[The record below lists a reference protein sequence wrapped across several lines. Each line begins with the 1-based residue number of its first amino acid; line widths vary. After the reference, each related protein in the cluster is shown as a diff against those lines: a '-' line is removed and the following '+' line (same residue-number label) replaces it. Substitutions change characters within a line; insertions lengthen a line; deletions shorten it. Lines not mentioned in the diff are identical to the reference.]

1 MAHIKTASGF
11 EAEIDEAALDDYRL
25 VKAIRSA
32 QTEPTAVVDIVSF
45 VLGED
50 EERLIA
56 HLTATAGRPS
66 MEAINAEITEIFAQL
81 GEAKK
86 K

>member
-1 MAHIKTASGF
+1 MAHVKTASGF
-11 EAEIDEAALDDYRL
+11 EADINEDALDDYRL
-25 VKAIRSA
+25 VKAIRAA
-32 QTEPTAVVDIVSF
+32 QEEPTAIVDVVGF

-50 EERLIA
+50 EDKLIDHLIA
-56 HLTATAGRPS
+56 TTGRAS
-66 MEAINAEITEIFAQL
+66 MESINAEVTEIFTQL